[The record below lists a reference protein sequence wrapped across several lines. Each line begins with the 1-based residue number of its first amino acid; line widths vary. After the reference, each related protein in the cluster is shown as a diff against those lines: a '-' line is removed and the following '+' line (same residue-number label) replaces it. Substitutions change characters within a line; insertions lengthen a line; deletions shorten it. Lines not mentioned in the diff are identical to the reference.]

1 MGCTWI
7 DYRYIDI
14 HQISSNIKQYP
25 IYDTSIYTYNLQYPM
40 KIWICPGWNFLP
52 ESWPRETPGSHW
64 ASAPTSASKP
74 SGKRRRTPLGAH
86 RPGGSKKA
94 SRRKYGRVGFHW
106 ISIWK
111 KTTIQRSSNIHSTGH
126 ESGSTSF
133 WSQDPKKRPPWLSP
147 PSQGLFQESE
157 SAKGKLRQRQAQGNE
172 ANPHNNQEGRQIETT
187 TWRGPGRTW

>member
-111 KTTIQRSSNIHSTGH
+111 NNYTKIIKYPFHWSRIWFHFILKP
-126 ESGSTSF
+126 GS
-133 WSQDPKKRPPWLSP
+133 KKRPPWLSP